1 MNPVKQEISAPEA
14 ENHVDLGAN
23 GQKEVVKVPKFRTEA
38 ARILNEMKELTRA
51 EFEEDQQ

>member
-1 MNPVKQEISAPEA
+1 MNPVKQEISAPVA